1 MADYLFSGGKNTN
14 NHDVPTIKVIGAGG
28 GGSNAVNR
36 MYREPIPGVD
46 YVVTNTDAQSL
57 SRYEAPTRLQI
68 GERITRGRGVG
79 GDPELGRQAAEE
91 SKDELA
97 DLLRGAEMVFIA
109 AGMGG
114 GTGTGSAPVIAEV
127 AKSLGALTVAVVTKP
142 FSWEG
147 RRRQKVADDGLHRLK
162 EKVDAVIVIPNDR
175 LSYYSDTK
183 LTMSNAF
190 RLADDVLRQGVQA
203 IAELI
208 TIPGEINLDFADV
221 RSVMAGAGASWMGIG
236 YGRGENRALDAA
248 KNAVNCPLLEL
259 TVDGAKGVI
268 FSVTGGENLTLA
280 EVQAAAQRISEVV
293 DPDANIFFGM
303 VHDPKLEDAVRITM
317 IATGFPT
324 NEMWSSHRDAELST
338 LLGNIGSTSG
348 GGDAD
353 LDLPPFLRRTYGTR
367 RAGVANP
374 RSNGFG

>member
-1 MADYLFSGGKNTN
+1 MADYLFNGGKGN
-14 NHDVPTIKVIGAGG
+14 NHDIPVIKVIGAGG

-36 MYREPIPGVD
+36 MYKEPIPGVE

-57 SRYEAPTRLQI
+57 GMYETPLRLQI

-97 DLLRGAEMVFIA
+97 DLLRGSEMVFIA
-109 AGMGG
+109 VGMGG
-114 GTGTGSAPVIAEV
+114 GTGTGSAPIIAEI
-127 AKSLGALTVAVVTKP
+127 AKSVGALTVAVVTKP

-175 LSYYSDTK
+175 LSYFSDSK

-190 RLADDVLRQGVQA
+190 RLADDVLRQAVQA

-221 RSVMAGAGASWMGIG
+221 RAVMAGAGASWMGIG
-236 YGRGENRALDAA
+236 YGRGENRAVEAA
-248 KNAVNCPLLEL
+248 KNAIACPLLEL
-259 TVDGAKGVI
+259 SVDGAKGVI

-280 EVQAAAQRISEVV
+280 EVQAAAERVSQVV
-293 DPDANIFFGM
+293 DADANIFFGM
-303 VHDPKLEDAVRITM
+303 IHDPKLEDSVRITM

-324 NEMWSSHRDAELST
+324 NDVWSPHKDAELSI
-338 LLGNIGSTSG
+338 LLNSGSSSSP
-348 GGDAD
+348 ASESRD
-353 LDLPPFLRRTYGTR
+353 LDLPPFLRRSYGTR
-367 RAGVANP
+367 RLTNGARTSGAG
-374 RSNGFG
+374 

>member
-1 MADYLFSGGKNTN
+1 MADYLFNGGKGG
-14 NHDVPTIKVIGAGG
+14 NHDIPVIKVIGAGG

-36 MYREPIPGVD
+36 MYKEPIPGVE

-57 SRYEAPTRLQI
+57 GMYETPLRLQI

-97 DLLRGAEMVFIA
+97 DLLRGSEMVFIA

-114 GTGTGSAPVIAEV
+114 GTGTGSAPIIAEV

-147 RRRQKVADDGLHRLK
+147 QRRQKVADDGLHRLK

-175 LSYYSDTK
+175 LSYFADSK

-190 RLADDVLRQGVQA
+190 RLADDVLRQAVQA

-221 RSVMAGAGASWMGIG
+221 RAVMAGAGASWMGIG
-236 YGRGENRALDAA
+236 YGRGENRAVDAA
-248 KNAVNCPLLEL
+248 KNALNCPLLEL
-259 TVDGAKGVI
+259 SVDGAKGVI
-268 FSVTGGENLTLA
+268 FSVTGGENVTLA
-280 EVQAAAQRISEVV
+280 EVQAAAERISQVV
-293 DPDANIFFGM
+293 DPNANIFFGM
-303 VHDPKLEDAVRITM
+303 IHDPKMEDSVRITM

-324 NEMWSSHRDAELST
+324 NDVWSPHKDAELSS
-338 LLGNIGSTSG
+338 LLNGVMSSSPISASS
-348 GGDAD
+348 D
-353 LDLPPFLRRTYGTR
+353 LDLPPFLRRSYGTR
-367 RAGVANP
+367 RVGNGARTNGAG
-374 RSNGFG
+374 